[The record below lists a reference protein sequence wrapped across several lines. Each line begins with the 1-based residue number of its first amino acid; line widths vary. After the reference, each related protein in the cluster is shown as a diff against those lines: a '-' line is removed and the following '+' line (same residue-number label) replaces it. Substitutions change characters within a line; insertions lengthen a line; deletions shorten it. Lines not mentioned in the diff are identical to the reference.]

1 MKKGIITALLLSC
14 ICLVSC
20 GKKEQTTQTEEKSP
34 MQKKV
39 EEFASFELKA
49 DLGKLTANEKEILG
63 IFLDIAD
70 VMDELFWL
78 QAYGNKADMD
88 TISDEY
94 TKQFA
99 MINYGPWERLDA
111 MKPFVSGFG
120 EKPLGANFYPK
131 DMTEQEF
138 KELKDAN
145 KNNLYTV
152 IRRDKNGKLVV
163 KWYKDEYKTQIDK
176 VCALLDKAIA
186 LAQDKGL
193 KKYLTE
199 RKKAFETDNYF
210 ASDMAWMDMKESKLD
225 FVVGPIEN
233 YEDRLYGTKAAYE
246 AFVLLKDEEESAK
259 LSKFTAMLPELQK
272 SLPCDDKFKKEVPG
286 TESDINVYNVLFYA
300 GDCNAGSK
308 TIAINLPNDEKVQL
322 AKGARR
328 LQLKNA
334 MQAKFDKILLPI
346 AENTMA
352 KEQLANVKFDAFFYN
367 VTFHEVAHG
376 LGIKNTINGK
386 GAVRTALGN
395 QYSAWE
401 EAKADILGLYMV
413 CSLIDKGEISTIS
426 KNDAIATFIAGILRS
441 VRFGLTSAHGVANMM
456 CFNFFEDNK
465 AFTQNEA
472 GLYTID
478 FNNAT
483 KAISGWAAKILEVE
497 GLGDIAE
504 AKAYSEANGKIR
516 PTLQKS
522 LDKINGLGIP
532 KDIRFEQGRKV
543 LGL

>member
-138 KELKDAN
+138 KKLKDAN
-145 KNNLYTV
+145 KNSLYTV
-152 IRRDKNGKLVV
+152 IRRDENGKLVV

-456 CFNFFEDNK
+456 CFNFFEDHK

>member
-145 KNNLYTV
+145 KNSLYTV
-152 IRRDKNGKLVV
+152 IRRDENGKLVV